1 MKKLLFVPMIA
12 ATVLSGGC
20 ANDHILHMRDG
31 STKVVEGK
39 PEIDKATGMVIYTD
53 ETGKQQ
59 AVNQAEIRDMSS
71 L

>member
-1 MKKLLFVPMIA
+1 MKKLLLFPLIA
-12 ATVLSGGC
+12 VATLLSGC
-20 ANDHILHMRDG
+20 ANDHIIHMRDG

-53 ETGKQQ
+53 ESGRQQ
-59 AVNQAEIRDMSS
+59 AVNQADIKEMSS

>member
-1 MKKLLFVPMIA
+1 MKQLLLVPLISA
-12 ATVLSGGC
+12 VVLLSGC
-20 ANDHILHMRDG
+20 ANDHIMHMRDG

-59 AVNQAEIRDMSS
+59 AVNQADIKDMSS